1 MSSQIPEL
9 VQNAASWRGRLLWTN
24 GMNGLRLKKHVKHV
38 LLQLGK
44 TSKLLKQLEDRCG
57 CLILTSM
64 WVKKPSHSVPTL
76 CTPMEGRL
84 SSAGGWHCMLCSI
97 WCRWDLSC
105 WVYRSISVYPIKS
118 KDHSRILGSCGF
130 LSGAGVVLWGHIS
143 CFGLQDSGR
152 GSAVRKW
159 DTLSTSWSTY
169 FVSLVILQ

>member
-84 SSAGGWHCMLCSI
+84 SSAGG
-97 WCRWDLSC
+97 
-105 WVYRSISVYPIKS
+105 
-118 KDHSRILGSCGF
+118 
-130 LSGAGVVLWGHIS
+130 
-143 CFGLQDSGR
+143 
-152 GSAVRKW
+152 
-159 DTLSTSWSTY
+159 
-169 FVSLVILQ
+169 